1 MSTPE
6 EPDAPGLL
14 AELIHPEGRLLPRV
28 SAVFRLDPRVYSEV
42 AGDPG
47 AIPQAFA
54 VVIGTSLLVGIG
66 SGSIAGALVGV
77 AWSISIWL
85 FVAALLW
92 GAGALLVGER
102 SRYAPLLRCLGFA
115 YAWFALFI
123 GYELPVVGFLLGW
136 AAVVLCLASNVLAVR
151 EVLGVSTE
159 RAAALCALALGLP
172 LVVLWL
178 VF

>member
-6 EPDAPGLL
+6 EPSPPGLL

-28 SAVFRLDPRVYSEV
+28 TAVFRLDPEVYTEV
-42 AGDPG
+42 AADPG

-54 VVIGTSLLVGIG
+54 VVIGTSLLVGLG
-66 SGSIAGALVGV
+66 SGSIAGALIGV
-77 AWSISIWL
+77 AWSISVWL

-92 GAGALLVGER
+92 GAGALVVGER

-115 YAWFALFI
+115 YVWFALFI
-123 GYELPVVGFLLGW
+123 GYGLPGIGFLFGW

-151 EVLGVSTE
+151 QVLAITTE